1 MSHAEEALRLLT
13 IKRACLQKDN
23 AMVRAA
29 LVLDYLSRNATSP
42 FATAKTQYQYSQT
55 TIPISILANAIGFT
69 QKKDVNKLQSMQT
82 IVAAHLNGT
91 SIDQRR
97 TKGMEGSR
105 KRTHVDS
112 TAPLRDQSDAAAAAA
127 IVKTPKIKPS
137 SLIQHLCIQ
146 LGTMIS
152 DAEFVNSYAI
162 RLFSEL
168 QNSSSINATV
178 STSGSST
185 SSLKRSNYELHK
197 DMERNQMYYEAACF
211 YFAVTKS
218 EGDKSHSL
226 VKGNNKNTHN
236 STQRKDLKSWKK
248 GDQPPQQGLDE
259 DDAEDYYE
267 GLEDERPLNEMD
279 VIREANLLEG
289 TFRTVLTYVR
299 DWISGVTISLDSELS
314 RNRRIG
320 DTKDASTKRL
330 FVAPDEKDGSKGER
344 GVQKYN
350 PHRNAVFEQW
360 KAKVLHETKM
370 SVLEQSTEGDK
381 QGDWLSLAAEEVL
394 SKAGV

>member
-13 IKRACLQKDN
+13 IKRVCLQKDN

-29 LVLDYLSRNATSP
+29 LVLDYLSRNATSS
-42 FATAKTQYQYSQT
+42 FATAKTQYQYSQI
-55 TIPISILANAIGFT
+55 TIPITILADAIGFT
-69 QKKDVNKLQSMQT
+69 QKRDINKLQFMQT
-82 IVAAHLNGT
+82 IVASHLNGT
-91 SIDQRR
+91 SVDQRR

-112 TAPLRDQSDAAAAAA
+112 AAQLRDQSDAAAA
-127 IVKTPKIKPS
+127 ITTKTPKIKPS

-168 QNSSSINATV
+168 QTSSSINPTA

-211 YFAVTKS
+211 YLAVTKS

-236 STQRKDLKSWKK
+236 STQRKDLKSRKK

-259 DDAEDYYE
+259 DDAEDCYE

-314 RNRRIG
+314 RNSRSG

-344 GVQKYN
+344 GVEKYN

-394 SKAGV
+394 SKAGM